1 MRQDNWRAVLDLYK
15 VIYARILMIK
25 KPHEAG
31 QLESCAEPV
40 QGNLS
45 KKS

>member
-1 MRQDNWRAVLDLYK
+1 MRQDNWMAVLDLYK

-31 QLESCAEPV
+31 QLENCAEPV